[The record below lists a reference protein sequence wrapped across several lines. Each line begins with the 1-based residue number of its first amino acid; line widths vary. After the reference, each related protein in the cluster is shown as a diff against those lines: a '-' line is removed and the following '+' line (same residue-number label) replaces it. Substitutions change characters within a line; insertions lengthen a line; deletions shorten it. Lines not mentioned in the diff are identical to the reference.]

1 MVIPMVFGEPD
12 QEKGSS
18 SFVIIFSCWNTM
30 VGSAMVAL
38 PWAFQSS
45 GLLFGIAVSFVS
57 FMISFYTCALII
69 KSAKNDTDYI
79 FTLKKYYGKPGYYMG
94 LIGPTILI
102 FGAITVYFVVIVQSL
117 YPLLVVVMKEVFKME
132 YTMINPLEQPYCRLD
147 TFSASYVA
155 LFEYVLLVSI
165 SMKRDLS
172 IFLKL
177 GSLGAFCVTTLIVF
191 VVIYGFLGIS
201 DTEHQFDVSPTPDNP
216 DGAVWQGQND
226 EIVTILLYNHNF
238 SNLAGV
244 LCAGYFIH

>member
-1 MVIPMVFGEPD
+1 MVVPMVFGEAD
-12 QEKGSS
+12 DEKGSS

-38 PWAFQSS
+38 PWAFQTS
-45 GLLFGIAVSFVS
+45 GLLFGICVSFVS
-57 FMISFYTCALII
+57 FVISFYTCALII

-117 YPLLVVVMKEVFKME
+117 YPLVVVVIKNVFHMDYDFVDPAVKPFYHFE
-132 YTMINPLEQPYCRLD
+132 KFSCSYC
-147 TFSASYVA
+147 AI
-155 LFEYVLLVSI
+155 FEYCLLVSI

-177 GSLGAFCVTTLIVF
+177 GSLGAFCVTTLIIF
-191 VVIYGFLGIS
+191 VVAYGFIGIS
-201 DTEHQFDVSPTPDNP
+201 DTEHKFDFGPTAENHQ
-216 DGAVWQGQND
+216 GAVWQDKQSD
-226 EIVTILLYNHNF
+226 VVDILLYNHNF